1 MRRLGVGLASCGF
14 ALLVVTGCVKRTSP
28 ADPAEPEAGTQPSAA
43 QAQDDAAAPSD
54 DVFAPLENAVER
66 ARGVQDTVDAQAE
79 RLRKEIEKAEG
90 GDN

>member
-1 MRRLGVGLASCGF
+1 MRRLGVGLACCGF
-14 ALLVVTGCVKRTSP
+14 ALLVVAGCGKRTPP
-28 ADPAEPEAGTQPSAA
+28 AGPDEPGAGTQSSAA
-43 QAQDDAAAPSD
+43 GAEDDAAPPSD

-90 GDN
+90 GEN